1 MGMRRFLVIQSLIAQ
16 QQAAQKQT
24 QQQQTQQQGTAQSSG
39 NTAGTVQQSGT
50 NQNIG
55 VVGSPQGETTS
66 FNAGLLTYKKGKKEA
81 SQKLGTNNFA
91 AIDEHQGQVLLG

>member
-1 MGMRRFLVIQSLIAQ
+1 MGMARNIAIYTMLQAQ
-16 QQAAQKQT
+16 QQAQQAQKQA
-24 QQQQTQQQGTAQSSG
+24 QQAKQGTPQASG
-39 NTAGTVQQSGT
+39 NTAGQVD
-50 NQNIG
+50 NKG
-55 VVGSPQGETTS
+55 VYGVGGETTS

>member
-1 MGMRRFLVIQSLIAQ
+1 MGMARNIAIFTMLQAQ
-16 QQAAQKQT
+16 QQSAQQAQKQA
-24 QQQQTQQQGTAQSSG
+24 QQAQQAQQGTAQTSG
-39 NTAGTVQQSGT
+39 NTAGQVD
-50 NQNIG
+50 NKG
-55 VVGSPQGETTS
+55 VYGVGGETTS